1 MKTNKNSPNPNRK
14 ISSDIKI
21 NLDVRCDVID
31 FSRRKFADIIK
42 KTTIKFGIKNAVIN
56 FAVVDDAEIIS
67 INHQFLKKKKI
78 TDVISFDLSD
88 SNSDKKVF
96 DIAVNAQLA
105 QKQAEIKKHSGQ
117 AEIALYCLHGLLH
130 QLGFDDLTAADAA
143 KMHKTEDKILE
154 EFGYGKVFSGR

>member
-1 MKTNKNSPNPNRK
+1 MKMNKNSNRPNRK

-21 NLDVRCDVID
+21 NIDVRCNVIN

-42 KTTIKFGIKNAVIN
+42 KTAIKFGLKNAIIN
-56 FAVVDDAEIIS
+56 FAVVDDAET
-67 INHQFLKKKKI
+67 ININRQFLNKNKI

-88 SNSDKKVF
+88 VDGDKKVF

-105 QKQAEIKKHSGQ
+105 QRQAEIKKHGGQ
-117 AEIALYCLHGLLH
+117 AELALYFLHGLLH
-130 QLGFDDLTAADAA
+130 QLGFDDLTIVDAA
-143 KMHKTEDKILE
+143 KIHKTEDKILE

>member
-21 NLDVRCDVID
+21 NVDVRCDVID
-31 FSRRKFADIIK
+31 FSRRKFADLLK
-42 KTTIKFGIKNAVIN
+42 KTASKFGIKNAVIN

-67 INHQFLKKKKI
+67 INRQFLNKKKI

-88 SNSDKKVF
+88 ANGDKKVF
-96 DIAVNAQLA
+96 DVAVNAQLA
-105 QKQAEIKKHSGQ
+105 QRQAETTKHSEQ
-117 AEIALYCLHGLLH
+117 AELALYFLHGLLH
-130 QLGFDDLTAADAA
+130 QLGFGDLTAADAV

>member
-1 MKTNKNSPNPNRK
+1 MKTNKNSPNRK
-14 ISSDIKI
+14 VSSDIKI
-21 NLDVRCDVID
+21 NIDARCDVID

-42 KTTIKFGIKNAVIN
+42 KTASKFGLKNAVIN
-56 FAVVDDAEIIS
+56 FAVVDDAQIVCM
-67 INHQFLKKKKI
+67 NHQFLKKKKI

>member
-67 INHQFLKKKKI
+67 INRQFLNKKKI

-88 SNSDKKVF
+88 ANGDKKVF
-96 DIAVNAQLA
+96 DVAVNAQLA
-105 QKQAEIKKHSGQ
+105 QRQAEITKHSEQ
-117 AEIALYCLHGLLH
+117 AELALYFLHGLLH

-143 KMHKTEDKILE
+143 RMHKTEDKILE